1 MTVPAQFAKRHGS
14 GTACIELEGVELNA
28 DNRSPDHRAQLSA
41 EKTTAAL
48 VALYDRP
55 VAAWAATAL
64 WDENREAIEREMAR
78 SLHSS
83 SDAGLRERVLSGLVS
98 QARFFCLEVD
108 EPKAWV
114 ARCANLESRRVAL
127 TLKK

>member
-1 MTVPAQFAKRHGS
+1 MTVHPQFTKQQSSR
-14 GTACIELEGVELNA
+14 TACIEQEGVEPNA
-28 DNRSPDHRAQLSA
+28 DGGSPDDRAQLSA

-48 VALYDRP
+48 VALYERP
-55 VAAWAATAL
+55 VATWAATAL
-64 WDENREAIEREMAR
+64 WEENREAIEREMAR
-78 SLHSS
+78 SLHPY

-98 QARFFCLEVD
+98 QARFFCLELD